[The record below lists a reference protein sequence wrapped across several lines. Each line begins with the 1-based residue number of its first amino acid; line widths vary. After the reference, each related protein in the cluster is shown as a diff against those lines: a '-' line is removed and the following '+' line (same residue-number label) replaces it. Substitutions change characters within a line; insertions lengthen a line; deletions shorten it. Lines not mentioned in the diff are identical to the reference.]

1 MSKDGLSRATFVKDL
16 HERVRNQIE
25 KKMEQYARQ
34 ANKGRKSMVFELG
47 DWVWVH
53 LRKDRFPSQ
62 RKSKLQPRGDGPFK
76 VLERINDNAYKI
88 DLPSEYGVSSTFNVV
103 DLSSCDLGDLD
114 AHPRTDSFQEGG
126 DDRGLSKEHIEGYP
140 KTTRT

>member
-16 HERVRNQIE
+16 HERVRNKIE
-25 KKMEQYARQ
+25 KKMEQYTRQ
-34 ANKGRKSMVFELG
+34 ANKGRKSMVFEPE
-47 DWVWVH
+47 DWVWLH

-88 DLPSEYGVSSTFNVV
+88 DLPSEMG
-103 DLSSCDLGDLD
+103 
-114 AHPRTDSFQEGG
+114 
-126 DDRGLSKEHIEGYP
+126 
-140 KTTRT
+140 